1 MNPDRWRQIED
12 LYHAASESPPSE
24 RAALLSE
31 ACGDDMELR
40 REVESLL
47 AENGSRVGM
56 ADRASAPVTAAGS
69 QFGPYRLEASI
80 GKGGMGEVWKARDS
94 RLNRDVAIKFSAQ
107 QFSDRF
113 TREARAVAA
122 LNHPNICTLYDIG
135 PNYLVMEYIE
145 GTSLKGPLPLANALK
160 YGGQICEALEAAHRK
175 GIVHRDLKP
184 GNILVTDHG
193 IKLLD
198 FGLARVRPA
207 PADPTI
213 TQLTQV
219 GAVMGTPAYMAPEQ
233 WEGKE
238 ADARSDIYSF
248 GCILYEMLTGK
259 RATGHFAG
267 PIRLGQEFSPA
278 LQRIIFKCLELN
290 PELRY
295 QRASEVGAA
304 IRRAE
309 ALAAGRRKAAA
320 VVSVALVALAAGY
333 FLAPQVLHSKPKLT
347 DKDTIVLADFVNKTG
362 DPVFDGTLRQG
373 LAVQLEQSPF
383 LSQISD
389 DRIQKTL
396 PLMNKRADTP
406 LTPEIGREICERTG
420 GAAVLEGSITSL
432 GSQYVLGL
440 RARACG
446 SGDVLDEEQ
455 VPAAKKEDVLNALT
469 QIATKFR
476 ARVGESLSTVEKH
489 NTSLPEATT
498 YSLEALKVYGQG
510 LKMLSTRG
518 DDAAAPFFK
527 RATEIDP
534 QFAMAQARLGLGYGA
549 VGETVL
555 GAESFSKARQLRART
570 SDTERYFIDALYDLQ
585 VTGNLERAQHT
596 CQQWEQDYPRE
607 RDVHGFLSAMI
618 YVILGK
624 YPEALAES
632 KKTLV
637 IDPDFA
643 IGYLQ
648 VAFNSAFLNRLDE
661 SDDALRQAAARKLE
675 IPELSIQRYN
685 NAFLRGDRAGMDR
698 EVTASLGNAD
708 TEDWI
713 SADDAFTLA
722 YSGQLNQA
730 RAKSR
735 HAVDL
740 AKQAGRKERAAL
752 LEAGPA
758 VREAMFG
765 NAPEGQRLAKE
776 VLALSG
782 SRDSE
787 YGAALASALTGNS
800 SEAQRLANDLEKRF
814 PEDTE
819 VKFSYLPTLRAL
831 LKLHNDPAGAVQQLQ
846 SASAYELGTPPSSAV
861 ALFGNLYPVYVRGLA
876 YLGTHDGPGAA
887 AEFRKIIASRNIVAN
902 DPIGALAHLQLGRAL
917 VVSGDKA
924 GAKAAYE
931 DFLTLWQ
938 DADSDIPILRQAKAE
953 YAKIQ

>member
-1 MNPDRWRQIED
+1 MNPERWRQIED
-12 LYHAASESPPSE
+12 LYHAASERPPSE
-24 RAALLSE
+24 RDAFLAE
-31 ACGDDMELR
+31 ACGADAELQ
-40 REVESLL
+40 REVETLL
-47 AENGSRVGM
+47 AENGSRAAM
-56 ADRASAPVTAAGS
+56 IDRASGPVTAAGS

-113 TREARAVAA
+113 TREARAIAA

-145 GTSLKGPLPLANALK
+145 GTSLTGPLPLAEALK
-160 YGGQICEALEAAHRK
+160 YGEQICEALEAAHRK

-184 GNILVTDHG
+184 GNILVTGHG
-193 IKLLD
+193 IKVLD

-207 PADPTI
+207 PDDSTI
-213 TQLTQV
+213 TQLTQA

-248 GCILYEMLTGK
+248 GCILYEMLTGR
-259 RATGHFAG
+259 RASGHFAG
-267 PIRLGQEFSPA
+267 PIRFGHEFSPA
-278 LQRIIFKCLELN
+278 LQRIVIKCLEVN

-309 ALAAGRRKAAA
+309 ARAAVRRKVVAA
-320 VVSVALVALAAGY
+320 VSVALVALAAGY
-333 FLAPQVLHSKPKLT
+333 FLAPQVLQSKPKLT
-347 DKDTIVLADFVNKTG
+347 DRDTIVLADFANKTG

-383 LSQISD
+383 LSQLSD

-396 PLMNKRADTP
+396 PLMNKPADTP

-420 GAAVLEGSITSL
+420 SAAVLDGSITSL
-432 GSQYVLGL
+432 GNQYVLGL
-440 RARACG
+440 RARACA
-446 SGDVLDEEQ
+446 SGEVLDEEQ

-469 QIATKFR
+469 LIATKFR
-476 ARVGESLSTVEKH
+476 TRVGESLSTVEKH

-498 YSLEALKVYGQG
+498 YSLEALKAYGQG
-510 LKMLSTRG
+510 LTMLSARG

-534 QFAMAQARLGLGYGA
+534 QFAMAHARLGLGYGS
-549 VGETVL
+549 VGETAL
-555 GAESFSKARQLRART
+555 AAESFAKARQLRNRA
-570 SDTERYFIDALYDLQ
+570 SDAERYFIDAIYDVQ

-596 CQQWEQDYPRE
+596 CQEWEQTYPRE

-618 YVILGK
+618 YVVLGK
-624 YPEALAES
+624 YQEALDES
-632 KKTLV
+632 KTVLA

-648 VAFNSAFLNRLDE
+648 VAFNSVFLGHLDD
-661 SDDALRQAAARKLE
+661 SDRALRQAAARKLE
-675 IPELSIQRYN
+675 IPDFSIQRYN
-685 NAFLRGDRAGMDR
+685 NAFLRDDRAGMDR
-698 EVTASLGNAD
+698 EVAMSSGNAD
-708 TEDWI
+708 TEDWM

-722 YSGQLNQA
+722 YSGQSSKA
-730 RAKSR
+730 RMKSR

-740 AKQAGRKERAAL
+740 AKQGARRERAAL
-752 LEAGPA
+752 FEAGPA

-765 NAPEGQRLAKE
+765 FAPESERLAKE
-776 VLALSG
+776 VLMLS
-782 SRDSE
+782 SNRDAE
-787 YGAALASALTGNS
+787 YGVALALAFGGNS
-800 SEAQRLANDLEKRF
+800 SGAQTLANDLEKRF
-814 PEDTE
+814 PEDTA

-831 LKLHNDPAGAVQQLQ
+831 LLLHADPAGAVQQLQ
-846 SASAYELGTPPSSAV
+846 SASSYELGTPPSSAV

-876 YLGTHDGPGAA
+876 FLSKHDGPGAA
-887 AEFRKIIASRNIVAN
+887 AEFRKVIANRNIVAN

-917 VVSGDKA
+917 VASGDKA

-931 DFLTLWQ
+931 DFLNLWKN
-938 DADSDIPILRQAKAE
+938 ADPDTPVLRQAKAE
-953 YAKIQ
+953 YAKVR